1 MFFFGSIVLRIRTK
15 LLVAQS
21 SVSRV
26 QSTANQT
33 AGNDTN
39 VLSLRINAIKSAED
53 MAWFTSVFEDV
64 SIDQVCP

>member
-39 VLSLRINAIKSAED
+39 VLSLRINVIKSAED
-53 MAWFTSVFEDV
+53 MAWFTSDFEDV